1 MHMHVNA
8 KMILVETIPGIGG
21 GGWKRSVEEVDS
33 NMIHLIHCKNL
44 CKCKCHSVP
53 SPSTIKEKNT
63 IK

>member
-33 NMIHLIHCKNL
+33 NMIHLIHCKKL
-44 CKCKCHSVP
+44 CKWHNIP
-53 SPSTIKEKNT
+53 TPSTT
-63 IK
+63 IKGRKQNK